1 MPTCGRSRPT
11 WRSRSWAAPQVR
23 VGSRPN
29 PIPHPSPNSNPNPAV
44 PTRFGRI
51 DADSAADS
59 VEGQPGRLPTERS
72 AVHLRELF
80 YAKGFNDREV
90 VALTAYALVEDY
102 GLAQVRARVRFRV
115 RIS

>member
-29 PIPHPSPNSNPNPAV
+29 RIPHPSPNSNPNPAV

-90 VALTAYALVEDY
+90 VALT
-102 GLAQVRARVRFRV
+102 
-115 RIS
+115 

>member
-1 MPTCGRSRPT
+1 M
-11 WRSRSWAAPQVR
+11 
-23 VGSRPN
+23 GSRPN
-29 PIPHPSPNSNPNPAV
+29 PFPNPSRNPNPNPAV

-90 VALTAYALVEDY
+90 VALT
-102 GLAQVRARVRFRV
+102 
-115 RIS
+115 